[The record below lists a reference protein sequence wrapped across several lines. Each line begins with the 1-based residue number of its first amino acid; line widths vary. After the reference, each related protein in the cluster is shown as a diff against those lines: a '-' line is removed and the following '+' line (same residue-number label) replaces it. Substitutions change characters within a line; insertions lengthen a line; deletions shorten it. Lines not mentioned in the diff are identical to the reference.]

1 MQHKKIKTEP
11 CLSPES
17 PFMRKPSKEFLQKLA
32 YNKAKPKEHENPLVQ
47 SSEYYPE

>member
-1 MQHKKIKTEP
+1 MYHKKVKTEP

-32 YNKAKPKEHENPLVQ
+32 FNKGKPKDQDKNMLK
-47 SSEYYPE
+47 SSEYFNE